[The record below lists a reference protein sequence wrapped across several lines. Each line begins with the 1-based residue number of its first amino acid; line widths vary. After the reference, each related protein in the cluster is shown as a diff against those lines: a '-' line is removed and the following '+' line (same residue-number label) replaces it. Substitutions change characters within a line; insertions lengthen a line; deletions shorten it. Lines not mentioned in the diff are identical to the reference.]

1 MRALQLTDPA
11 KAASIPT
18 MRERG
23 MTGPGGL
30 RRDFRAAP
38 MLGVVAL
45 AAGLGA
51 CVTVKAPDKPI
62 VIELNINIRQEVIYR
77 LAQDADK
84 TITENAEIF

>member
-1 MRALQLTDPA
+1 MTAQQLTDPA
-11 KAASIPT
+11 KAASILT
-18 MRERG
+18 LRELG
-23 MTGPGGL
+23 MTGPDGL
-30 RRDFRAAP
+30 RRGFRAAS
-38 MLGVVAL
+38 MLGVVVM

-84 TITENAEIF
+84 TINENAEIF

>member
-1 MRALQLTDPA
+1 MTALQLTDPA

-18 MRERG
+18 MRGRS
-23 MTGPGGL
+23 MTDRGGL
-30 RRDFRAAP
+30 RRGFRTAP
-38 MLGVVAL
+38 MLGMIAL
-45 AAGLGA
+45 VAGLGA

-84 TITENAEIF
+84 TINENAEIF